1 MDMDGSHCA
10 FGGGNNGQ
18 LGVWCDVAGG
28 VDTLDTG
35 LSGLVNPYQAAC
47 FIELAA
53 EHFVQITC
61 EFSSEVEEKCFALQ
75 RVAITE

>member
-1 MDMDGSHCA
+1 MDGSHRA

-35 LSGLVNPYQAAC
+35 LSGLINPYQAAF
-47 FIELAA
+47 FIELAS
-53 EHFVQITC
+53 EHFVQIAC
-61 EFSSEVEEKCFALQ
+61 RFVPEVEEECLALQ